1 MSKFG
6 GSIIIRKLYQ
16 FSTLQQKWAQQEAQ
30 AVGRVRRYGQKREVK
45 VHRLI
50 VDDSIDSEILDSM
63 ERDYIG
69 PVVHVHA
76 NVSAMSE
83 EFENAVKVACTQ
95 NPKLK
100 ELEYPLKGRDA
111 P

>member
-76 NVSAMSE
+76 NVSVMSE

-100 ELEYPLKGRDA
+100 EL
-111 P
+111 